1 MKFVRIISN
10 SLFCIIIVSLLLI
23 ICFSFNDKNIP
34 RIGNHSL
41 LVVRGKSMNPE
52 LKNGYL
58 IAVNREIKDRYEVGN
73 VISFVDSNSKAIIT
87 HEIVE
92 VAEVNDEIRYLTKG
106 INNTNI
112 DDDYVVNKQI
122 IGEYE
127 GFKIPLLGYVTIF
140 ASTNVGYLLLVVLPL
155 GIVFVLL
162 MIELI
167 KEVNKKK
174 GEV

>member
-1 MKFVRIISN
+1 MKVIKIISN
-10 SLFCIIIVSLLLI
+10 SLFVVITVCLLLI
-23 ICFSFNDKNIP
+23 ICFSFSDKNIP

-41 LVVRGKSMNPE
+41 LVVRGKSMNPK

-58 IAVNREIKDRYEVGN
+58 IAIDRNIKDKYEIGDIV
-73 VISFVDSNSKAIIT
+73 SFVNNENKAIIT
-87 HEIVE
+87 HEIVD
-92 VAEVNDEIRYLTKG
+92 VAEVDGEIRYSTKG

-122 IGEYE
+122 IGEYK
-127 GFKIPLLGYVTIF
+127 GFKIPVIGYISIF
-140 ASTNVGYLLLVVLPL
+140 ASTNIGYLLLVIIPL

-167 KEVNKKK
+167 KEVVKKK